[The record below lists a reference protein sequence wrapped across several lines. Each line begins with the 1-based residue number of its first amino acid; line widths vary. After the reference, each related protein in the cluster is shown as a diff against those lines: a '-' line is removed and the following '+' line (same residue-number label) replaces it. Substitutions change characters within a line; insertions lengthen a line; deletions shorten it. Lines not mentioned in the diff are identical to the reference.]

1 MSFDSCFAVAD
12 GVARHRRLRPGPVVA
27 GAAGHGAI
35 GMPETIRGRRGGHA
49 RRRHAG
55 FVSALGGAAILFPGT
70 ACAAERLSSQVIQDY
85 FDAFAALE
93 RHEIAALALT
103 LGVIMFAVVTAIALV
118 RARRRGAEALATKQ
132 SEINALR
139 EERDSLDEILFSEP
153 QVVVVW
159 GAGSDDPRILGEPSA
174 VTNTPMPRR
183 ILAFGTWLAA
193 DHARTLEGA
202 VDALRARGEAFA
214 FAFATLAGHH
224 VEIHGRPI
232 AGQAVLRIK
241 ELTGAKGELAT
252 LATEHEK
259 LKQDIDT
266 VGSLLAALPSPIWAR
281 DTAGRLSWVNT
292 AYARA
297 VDARDEADAVAR
309 NLELLDAAA
318 REGTVR
324 ARASGE
330 PYAARLPVIVAG
342 NRRILDIVDRP
353 SPGGSAGMGIDVTEV
368 EAMRSELTRMTE
380 AHRRILDQLS
390 TAVAIFTAGQRLSF
404 YNTAYR
410 VLWDLDAAFLDT
422 APTDSAVL
430 DRLRAARKLPEQ
442 ADFRKWKTELHDA
455 YRATEPRETEWYLP
469 GGRTLRVVATANPE
483 GGVTYL
489 FDDVTERLKLERERD
504 ALIRVQG
511 ETLEALAE
519 GVAVFGSDGRL
530 NLYNRAFVEQWKLSH
545 AALTPAETR
554 PHIETV
560 IEWCRTLFADDRFW
574 SVLRGAVTGLESR
587 EPVTGRLER
596 TDGSVIDSA
605 TAPLPDGATLITFQ
619 DVTDSVNV
627 ERALTERA
635 DALQEADQ
643 IKSTFVQHV
652 SYELRSPLTN
662 IIGFAQLLDEP
673 STGPLTGKQREYLS
687 YIGSSSGALLAI
699 INDILDLA
707 TIDAGAM
714 TLDLKPVDI
723 RAAVDAAA
731 EGLRDRLAEK
741 DVRLALRAPAD
752 VGSFVADERRVRQI
766 LFNLLSNAVSFSPAS
781 ETVTLSVARRDDH
794 IVFAVTDHGPGIP
807 AEIGDRVFEPFETHA
822 LGQGH
827 RGAGLGLSI
836 VRSFVALH
844 GGTVTLD
851 SAVGRGT
858 TVTCTFPLKDVR
870 QEAAA

>member
-1 MSFDSCFAVAD
+1 
-12 GVARHRRLRPGPVVA
+12 
-27 GAAGHGAI
+27 
-35 GMPETIRGRRGGHA
+35 MPETIRVRRGGHA
-49 RRRHAG
+49 RRRHQGFAG
-55 FVSALGGAAILFPGT
+55 TLTGATILFPGT
-70 ACAAERLSSQVIQDY
+70 ALAADRLSSQVIEDY

-103 LGVIMFAVVTAIALV
+103 LGVILFAVVTAIALV
-118 RARRRGAEALATKQ
+118 RTRTRAARALAGKQ
-132 SEINALR
+132 AEINALR
-139 EERDSLDEILFSEP
+139 EERDRATSLLFSEP

-159 GAGSDDPRILGEPSA
+159 AAGSDDPDILGDPSV
-174 VTNTPMPRR
+174 VTRTPMPRR
-183 ILAFGTWLAA
+183 VLAFGTWLAPEYA
-193 DHARTLEGA
+193 HALENA
-202 VDALRARGEAFA
+202 VEALRGRGESFA
-214 FAFATLAGHH
+214 FALTTLAGHY
-224 VEIHGRPI
+224 VEVEGRAI
-232 AGQAVLRIK
+232 GGQAVLRIK
-241 ELTGAKGELAT
+241 DLTGAKGELAA
-252 LATEHEK
+252 LAAEHEK
-259 LKQDIDT
+259 LKHDIDT
-266 VGSLLAALPSPIWAR
+266 VGTLLAALPSPIWAR
-281 DTAGRLSWVNT
+281 DTAGRLSWVNA

-318 REGTVR
+318 RDGTAR
-324 ARASGE
+324 ARAAGE

-342 NRRILDIVDRP
+342 TRRILDVVDRP
-353 SPGGSAGMGIDVTEV
+353 SADGSAGMGIDVTEV
-368 EAMRSELTRMTE
+368 DAMRSELTRMTE

-390 TAVAIFTAGQRLSF
+390 TAVAIFTAGQRLAF

-410 VLWDLDAAFLDT
+410 VLWDLDAAFLDS

-442 ADFRKWKTELHDA
+442 ADFRKWKGELHDA
-455 YRATEPRETEWYLP
+455 YRTMEPRQTEWYLP
-469 GGRTLRVVATANPE
+469 GGRTLRVVASPNPE

-489 FDDVTERLKLERERD
+489 FDDVTERLKLERRYD

-530 NLYNRAFVEQWKLSH
+530 DLYNPAFARQWKLSD
-545 AALTPAETR
+545 AALASPPDEAR
-554 PHIETV
+554 PHIESV
-560 IEWCRTLFADDRFW
+560 IAWCRPLFADDNFW
-574 SVLRGAVTGLESR
+574 TALRGAVTGLESR
-587 EPVTGRLER
+587 EPIAGRLER
-596 TDGSVIDSA
+596 ADGSVIDCA
-605 TAPLPDGATLITFQ
+605 TVPLPDGATLLTFQ

-627 ERALTERA
+627 ERALIERA
-635 DALQEADQ
+635 DALQDANRL
-643 IKSTFVQHV
+643 KSAFVQHV

-673 STGPLTGKQREYLS
+673 MTGSLNEKQREYLS
-687 YIGSSSGALLAI
+687 YIGSSSSALLAI

-714 TLDLKPVDI
+714 TLDLKAVDI

-741 DVRLALRAPAD
+741 DVRFELQAPANI
-752 VGSFVADERRVRQI
+752 GSFVADERRVRQI

-781 ETVTLSVARRDDH
+781 ATVTLSVERRADAV
-794 IVFAVTDHGPGIP
+794 VFAVTDHGPGIP
-807 AEIGDRVFEPFETHA
+807 AEIGDRVFERFETHA

-858 TVTCTFPLKDVR
+858 TVTCTFPLQDVKH
-870 QEAAA
+870 EAAA